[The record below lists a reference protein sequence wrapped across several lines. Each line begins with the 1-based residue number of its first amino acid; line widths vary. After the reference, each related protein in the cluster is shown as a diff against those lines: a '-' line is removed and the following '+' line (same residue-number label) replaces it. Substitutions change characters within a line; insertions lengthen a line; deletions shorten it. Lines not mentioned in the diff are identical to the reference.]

1 MLLFM
6 HLFDS
11 FSILKKSSEP
21 MQQPNHD
28 MNPFSFF
35 IYNASD
41 WATGAILLYGPT
53 RETARPVAYDSMQ
66 LSPAELNYR
75 VHEKE
80 LLAIVRALKK

>member
-1 MLLFM
+1 M

-35 IYNASD
+35 IYN
-41 WATGAILLYGPT
+41 ILFLEFSHECESFSGYFRFLFTLSNGKVPIY
-53 RETARPVAYDSMQ
+53 RFLSRQVAWE
-66 LSPAELNYR
+66 LSF
-75 VHEKE
+75 
-80 LLAIVRALKK
+80 IITQT

>member
-35 IYNASD
+35 IYNLRLGRDGRLCHVSHV
-41 WATGAILLYGPT
+41 THVI
-53 RETARPVAYDSMQ
+53 
-66 LSPAELNYR
+66 
-75 VHEKE
+75 
-80 LLAIVRALKK
+80 